1 MRSVLLRSNA
11 SLRRT
16 CTATRRIAWAQNGGS
31 RITARVMLSNAARQV
46 STASLD
52 KSCADAA
59 APLQLSPLTRGM
71 AVRAFFEKS
80 GSATA
85 APIAGGVV
93 KARIAGSTYAVHLQ
107 HLFLSPIVEV
117 GSRVYVEHGRDEE
130 CVGAVVGGVVVRV
143 NGNGTYGVLLDNN
156 RLDTAVP
163 AEMVVLSE
171 ARAKLVSGAEYG
183 EVVAWLRTAGVARR
197 AHQESIACILYQ
209 RGWRV
214 DRLYLLTT
222 SDMHCMT
229 HIPRAVRMCVLDKS
243 EWQRDHHRQMRGLL
257 RERVKE
263 RDFRYT
269 LTKYSGVVSA
279 SMALLGIAFAFG
291 WNMTTYRTQQ
301 RAHQLSVAVRTLT
314 QPLNLDQSALQAAP
328 LMVRQGASRDR
339 EESAV
344 RRVLHRLDAAHPRIP
359 VFTRPH
365 GCGKS
370 TVWRSAVLKEGV
382 PHVCVDVRATED
394 TLRSVVKALG
404 VGSVDVCGDLLDFVE
419 EACRMAR
426 AARGETPL
434 LLLRLREGSSL
445 QRVYRDVAALAFDR
459 RVCHVVMEVPA
470 EALSMASAG
479 LPRLDLCVI
488 PAFSREEAF
497 AHTQRA
503 IDPVSLSHFV
513 DVVGTSS
520 SDVDELIAAV
530 RQRRASAAQYTNAR
544 LLKAM
549 RQLQATCASRPELRA
564 ALQQL
569 SACPYD
575 AGQHSGVD
583 AAALHSTALVDIV
596 LYDPVADAWRFRSK
610 LFHTASRC
618 CWL

>member
-1 MRSVLLRSNA
+1 MSRSSA

-16 CTATRRIAWAQNGGS
+16 CAATRRIAWAHNGGS
-31 RITARVMLSNAARQV
+31 RTTARVVLSNAARRA

-59 APLQLSPLTRGM
+59 APLQLSTPTRGM

-80 GSATA
+80 GSITA

-93 KARIAGSTYAVHLQ
+93 KARIAGSTYAVPLQ

-117 GSRVYVEHGRDEE
+117 GSRVYVEHGWDEE

-197 AHQESIACILYQ
+197 AHQESIACVLYQ

-301 RAHQLSVAVRTLT
+301 RAHQLTVAVRTLT

-328 LMVRQGASRDR
+328 LMVRS
-339 EESAV
+339 E
-344 RRVLHRLDAAHPRIP
+344 
-359 VFTRPH
+359 
-365 GCGKS
+365 
-370 TVWRSAVLKEGV
+370 
-382 PHVCVDVRATED
+382 
-394 TLRSVVKALG
+394 
-404 VGSVDVCGDLLDFVE
+404 
-419 EACRMAR
+419 
-426 AARGETPL
+426 
-434 LLLRLREGSSL
+434 
-445 QRVYRDVAALAFDR
+445 
-459 RVCHVVMEVPA
+459 
-470 EALSMASAG
+470 
-479 LPRLDLCVI
+479 
-488 PAFSREEAF
+488 
-497 AHTQRA
+497 
-503 IDPVSLSHFV
+503 
-513 DVVGTSS
+513 
-520 SDVDELIAAV
+520 
-530 RQRRASAAQYTNAR
+530 
-544 LLKAM
+544 
-549 RQLQATCASRPELRA
+549 
-564 ALQQL
+564 
-569 SACPYD
+569 
-575 AGQHSGVD
+575 
-583 AAALHSTALVDIV
+583 
-596 LYDPVADAWRFRSK
+596 
-610 LFHTASRC
+610 
-618 CWL
+618 